1 MLRRRPVIRLGATL
15 AIATIPLGAR
25 SQALQH
31 PGTATIEAHVV
42 KAAPLDA
49 TPERV
54 AGLTLPP
61 GFRIETFAEGL
72 KTPRVIV
79 VAGNGTLYV
88 SDRDAGTVTMLD
100 PADARRRRVVLRKPD
115 VHGLALHD
123 GKLFYVTVKE
133 IYAAPIHEDGTLGD
147 EAKLVSD
154 LPDAGQHPNRTIA
167 FGPDGWL
174 YASLG
179 STCNE
184 CEERNPENATMVRM
198 KPDGTGRE
206 TVATGLRNT
215 IGFAWQPG
223 TKALYGWDDGVDWL
237 GDAEQ
242 PEEFNR
248 IEAGKKY
255 GWPYIFGAGL
265 KNLYREP
272 QKGSLDDWDK
282 ASQRPLLTWT
292 AHASSMQLA
301 FYDGAQFPAE
311 YRGDAFVTM
320 HGSWNRD
327 PPSGY
332 EVLRVRFEKG
342 EPKSVEPFVTGFLTR
357 GGPSG
362 WSRFAR
368 PFGLAV
374 APDGSLYLG
383 DDQHGLIYRIWYAG

>member
-1 MLRRRPVIRLGATL
+1 MPHHRPVIRLGAALLL
-15 AIATIPLGAR
+15 AAIPLAAR
-25 SQALQH
+25 AQALQH
-31 PGTATIEAHVV
+31 PGSATIEAHVL

-49 TPERV
+49 TPERI
-54 AGLTLPP
+54 AGLRLPP
-61 GFRIETFAEGL
+61 GFRIEKFADGL

-79 VAGNGTLYV
+79 VAGNGALYV
-88 SDRDAGTVTMLD
+88 SDRDEGTVTMLD
-100 PADARRRRVVLRKPD
+100 PADAGRRRVVLKKPD

-133 IYAAPIHEDGTLGD
+133 IYAAPIRDDGTLGD
-147 EAKLVSD
+147 ETKLVSD

-198 KPDGTGRE
+198 RPDGTGRE

-215 IGFAWQPG
+215 IGFAWRPG
-223 TKALYGWDDGVDWL
+223 TTALYGWDDGVDWL
-237 GDAEQ
+237 GDGEQ

-255 GWPYIFGAGL
+255 GWPYIFGAGK

-272 QKGSLDDWDK
+272 QKGSLEDWDK

-311 YRGDAFVTM
+311 YKGDAFVTM
-320 HGSWNRD
+320 HGSWNRS

-332 EVLRVRFEKG
+332 EVLRVHFEHG
-342 EPKSVEPFVTGFLTR
+342 EPKSVEPFVTGFLTE

-383 DDQHGLIYRIWYAG
+383 DDQHGIIYRIRYAG